1 MIDQRPLPAKPTDW
15 RLRSQMRSSFYSFLR
30 VAAGHLYKIKWN
42 PARKRKQ
49 KHNQQTSP
57 DYFHW
62 FPDGCGLTFSGS
74 KFSSEVG
81 MYFTPKCHWGKSRW
95 FQSHRIHAWLV
106 YLPTWML
113 GFYGKLV
120 GKYTKDN
127 IQYIYI
133 YNMDLLWMVRHF
145 HEPFFVSKKL
155 IGRRNH
161 QNQVAVDH
169 LRFHFII
176 QNVRSKIIRA
186 GVTIR
191 YNKIDGHSQGF
202 KLNGMMRVSHQPSTI
217 DHTPLRVSHHI
228 LTWYRTSDYTLFKT
242 NLTWN
247 LSLNFLSF

>member
-1 MIDQRPLPAKPTDW
+1 MGAAWRFPIPTFPLKFARILRPNAIEENQDD
-15 RLRSQMRSSFYSFLR
+15 S
-30 VAAGHLYKIKWN
+30 N
-42 PARKRKQ
+42 PI
-49 KHNQQTSP
+49 
-57 DYFHW
+57 
-62 FPDGCGLTFSGS
+62 GS
-74 KFSSEVG
+74 MV
-81 MYFTPKCHWGKSRW
+81 
-95 FQSHRIHAWLV
+95 HAWLV

-127 IQYIYI
+127 IQYI

-176 QNVRSKIIRA
+176 QNVRSNIIRV

-217 DHTPLRVSHHI
+217 DHRP
-228 LTWYRTSDYTLFKT
+228 YTLEGFTSHPDMVQDQWLHTLLATWHGTWAWIFSRFRTKT
-242 NLTWN
+242 FRKINK
-247 LSLNFLSF
+247 FE